1 MADEDRGS
9 NRFLWGLVLGGVAG
23 FFLGRY
29 LATEQGQQRVSR
41 LRQRAEEL
49 ANDPELR
56 QRAQDAFG
64 AARDAFGDAVRQGVT
79 AARERREELEQGGP
93 VSIATT
99 TTAAEAGPVVA
110 TEVGK
115 DG

>member
-9 NRFLWGLVLGGVAG
+9 SGFLWGVLLGGVAG
-23 FFLGRY
+23 FFLGSY
-29 LATEQGQQRVSR
+29 LATEQGRQRVSQ

-56 QRAQDAFG
+56 QRAQDAIG
-64 AARDAFGDAVRQGVT
+64 AARDAFGDAVKQGAT
-79 AARERREELEQGGP
+79 AARERREELEHGDAT
-93 VSIATT
+93 SITPAADQAGRMAAT
-99 TTAAEAGPVVA
+99 EAGR
-110 TEVGK
+110 